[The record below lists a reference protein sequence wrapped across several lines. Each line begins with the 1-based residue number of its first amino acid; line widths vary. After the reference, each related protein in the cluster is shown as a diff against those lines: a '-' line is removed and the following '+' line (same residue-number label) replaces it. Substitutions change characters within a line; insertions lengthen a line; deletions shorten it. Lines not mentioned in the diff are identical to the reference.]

1 MCAIGTLHRFT
12 ERLLSWIKN
21 IRIKIWIQRSLH
33 HIILFAWREDYELKG
48 QQIHYSAISA
58 HHQNGI
64 AERAIRTVIGSA

>member
-33 HIILFAWREDYELKG
+33 HIILFAW
-48 QQIHYSAISA
+48 
-58 HHQNGI
+58 I
-64 AERAIRTVIGSA
+64 AVILHNALINAPYDDI